1 MADSLPLDKSIR
13 PATPSTPT
21 LPPAGVER
29 VGADIDYGRFL
40 DCVHCGLCTSACP
53 TYLETGNENDSPR
66 GRIYLMRAVTDGR
79 LELGESVKR
88 HLDLCLD
95 CRSCET
101 ACPSGVQ
108 YGRLIE
114 PFRVDMRRAE
124 RNQVGTDVSKR
135 GSGPPWLERMLL
147 YGLFPYPG
155 RMRAALA
162 PARWLQRTKL
172 DRLIDRS
179 GLPRLLPGFVRRMYD
194 QLPRLQPSAPAMPE
208 LLPAI
213 GPRRARVGL
222 FAGCVAQAMFPQTNW
237 ATARVLQA
245 NGCDVVIPKSQVCC
259 GAIHYHSGAE
269 GPALEF
275 AARNAAA
282 FDVASLDAVIVNVA
296 GCGSMLKDY
305 GHIAEEAA
313 VKEPSPR
320 PSPIGMGE
328 GEENPRPILMGRGQG
343 EGSSPAKSPT
353 VLGQFASK
361 VRDVSEFLAELG
373 PIPPP
378 GELRLRAVYHD
389 ACHLVHAQRVRE
401 QPRSLLALVPGLEL
415 VPLPE
420 SEVCCGAAGS
430 YNLTEPE
437 MSERLSQ
444 RKLHNILSCTPQAVI
459 TGNAGCSLQIQAA
472 LRRIGSPIWVA
483 HPMDV
488 LDLSYRKAQPPTT

>member
-1 MADSLPLDKSIR
+1 M
-13 PATPSTPT
+13 
-21 LPPAGVER
+21 PPGAAPHR
-29 VGADIDYGRFL
+29 VGGDIDYGRFL

-79 LELGESVKR
+79 LELNDSVKR

-114 PFRVDMRRAE
+114 PFRVDMRREEQRKSASG
-124 RNQVGTDVSKR
+124 GTGSAR
-135 GSGPPWLERMLL
+135 PSAGSGWIERTLM
-147 YGLFPYPG
+147 YRLFPYPG
-155 RMRAALA
+155 RMKAALA
-162 PARWLQRTKL
+162 PARWLQRSGL
-172 DRLIDRS
+172 DRIVDRS

-194 QLPRLQPSAPAMPE
+194 QLPRLQPSAPVMPT

-213 GPRRARVGL
+213 GRRRARVGL
-222 FAGCVAQAMFPQTNW
+222 FSGCVAQAMFPQTNW

-245 NGCDVVIPKSQVCC
+245 NGCDVIVPKNQKCC
-259 GAIHYHSGAE
+259 GAIHYHNGAA

-275 AARNAAA
+275 ASQNAAA
-282 FDVASLDAVIVNVA
+282 FDVASLDAVIINVA

-313 VKEPSPR
+313 RTSGGGATDGKTT
-320 PSPIGMGE
+320 G
-328 GEENPRPILMGRGQG
+328 GQAA
-343 EGSSPAKSPT
+343 STTQKTAA
-353 VLGQFASK
+353 LAQFAAK

-373 PIPPP
+373 PVPPR
-378 GELRLRAVYHD
+378 GEIRLRAVYHD

-401 QPRSLLALVPGLEL
+401 QPRSLLSLVPGLEL
-415 VPLPE
+415 VPLAE

-444 RKLHNILSCTPQAVI
+444 RKLRNILACEPQVVI

-472 LRRIGSPIWVA
+472 LRRAGSPIWVA

-488 LDLSYRKAQPPTT
+488 LDLSYRNAPPPGAGQRSA

>member
-1 MADSLPLDKSIR
+1 M
-13 PATPSTPT
+13 
-21 LPPAGVER
+21 PPGAAPHR
-29 VGADIDYGRFL
+29 VGGDIDYGRFL

-53 TYLETGNENDSPR
+53 TYLETGNENDGPR

-79 LELGESVKR
+79 LELNDSVKR

-114 PFRVDMRRAE
+114 PFRVDMRREEQRKSASG
-124 RNQVGTDVSKR
+124 GTGSAR
-135 GSGPPWLERMLL
+135 PSAGSGWIERTLM
-147 YGLFPYPG
+147 YRLFPYPG
-155 RMRAALA
+155 RMKAALA
-162 PARWLQRTKL
+162 PARWLQRSGL
-172 DRLIDRS
+172 DRIVDRS

-194 QLPRLQPSAPAMPE
+194 QLPRLQPSAPVMPT

-213 GPRRARVGL
+213 GRRRARVGL
-222 FAGCVAQAMFPQTNW
+222 FSGCVAQAMFPQTNW

-245 NGCDVVIPKSQVCC
+245 NGCDVIVPKNQKCC
-259 GAIHYHSGAE
+259 GAIHYHNGAA

-275 AARNAAA
+275 ASQNAAA
-282 FDVASLDAVIVNVA
+282 FDVASLDAVIINVA

-305 GHIAEEAA
+305 GHIAEEAVRTSGGGVTDGKTTGGQA
-313 VKEPSPR
+313 ASTTR
-320 PSPIGMGE
+320 I
-328 GEENPRPILMGRGQG
+328 EETKLA
-343 EGSSPAKSPT
+343 E
-353 VLGQFASK
+353 FAAK

-373 PIPPP
+373 PVPPR
-378 GELRLRAVYHD
+378 GEIRLRAVYHD

-401 QPRSLLALVPGLEL
+401 QPRSLLSLVPGLEL
-415 VPLPE
+415 VPLAE

-444 RKLHNILSCTPQAVI
+444 RKLRNILACEPQVVI

-472 LRRIGSPIWVA
+472 LRRAGSPIWVA

-488 LDLSYRKAQPPTT
+488 LDLSYRNAPPPGAGQRSA

>member
-1 MADSLPLDKSIR
+1 MPDLRPLDQ
-13 PATPSTPT
+13 PAD
-21 LPPAGVER
+21 PAAVPNTSVPR

-53 TYLETGNENDSPR
+53 TYLETGDENDSPR

-79 LELGESVKR
+79 LELGENVKR

-124 RNQVGTDVSKR
+124 QRDAEMPGGAKAAAGQS
-135 GSGPPWLERMLL
+135 WLQRMLL

-155 RMRAALA
+155 RMKAALA
-162 PARWLQRTKL
+162 PARLLQRTGL

-179 GLPRLLPGFVRRMYD
+179 GAPRLLPGFVRRMYD

-245 NGCDVVIPKSQVCC
+245 NGCDVVVPKNQGCC
-259 GAIHYHSGAE
+259 GAIHYHNGAA
-269 GPALEF
+269 GPALAF
-275 AARNAAA
+275 AARNASA
-282 FDVASLDAVIVNVA
+282 FNANDLDAVIVNVA

-305 GHIAEEAA
+305 GHIAEEATHGASSQGNEA
-313 VKEPSPR
+313 VSAGDAEACAR
-320 PSPIGMGE
+320 
-328 GEENPRPILMGRGQG
+328 
-343 EGSSPAKSPT
+343 
-353 VLGQFASK
+353 FASK

-373 PIPPP
+373 ALPPR

-401 QPRSLLALVPGLEL
+401 QPRNLLALVPGLEL
-415 VPLPE
+415 VPLVE

-444 RKLHNILSCTPQAVI
+444 RKLRNILACEPQVVI

-472 LRRIGSPIWVA
+472 LRRAGSPIWVA

-488 LDLSYRKAQPPTT
+488 LDLSYRNAQPPKV

>member
-1 MADSLPLDKSIR
+1 MPDAAP
-13 PATPSTPT
+13 PETPSTT
-21 LPPAGVER
+21 PARAPAPSATR

-79 LELGESVKR
+79 LELTDSVKR

-114 PFRVDMRRAE
+114 PFRVDMRREEQRKSAAG
-124 RNQVGTDVSKR
+124 QTGAKPAA
-135 GSGPPWLERMLL
+135 GSGWLERMLL
-147 YGLFPYPG
+147 YRLFPYPG
-155 RMRAALA
+155 RMKAALA
-162 PARWLQRTKL
+162 PARWLQRSGL
-172 DRLIDRS
+172 DRAVDRS

-194 QLPRLQPSAPAMPE
+194 QLPRLQPSAPVMST
-208 LLPAI
+208 LLPAH
-213 GPRRARVGL
+213 GRRRARVGL
-222 FAGCVAQAMFPQTNW
+222 FSGCVAQAMFPQTNW

-245 NGCDVVIPKSQVCC
+245 NGCDVVVPKSQGCC
-259 GAIHYHSGAE
+259 GAIHYHNGAA
-269 GPALEF
+269 GPALDF

-282 FDVASLDAVIVNVA
+282 FDVASLDAVIINVA

-305 GHIAEEAA
+305 GHIAEEA
-313 VKEPSPR
+313 VHGPR
-320 PSPIGMGE
+320 PATGVDVAG
-328 GEENPRPILMGRGQG
+328 
-343 EGSSPAKSPT
+343 
-353 VLGQFASK
+353 LGKFAAK

-373 PIPPP
+373 PVPPR
-378 GELRLRAVYHD
+378 GEIRLRAVYHD

-401 QPRSLLALVPGLEL
+401 QPRSLLSLVPGLEL
-415 VPLPE
+415 VPLAE

-444 RKLHNILSCTPQAVI
+444 RKLRNILACEPQVVI

-472 LRRIGSPIWVA
+472 LRRVGSPIWVA

-488 LDLSYRKAQPPTT
+488 LDLSYRNAPPPVG

>member
-1 MADSLPLDKSIR
+1 MPDSPPRDKSIG
-13 PATPSTPT
+13 PASPSIPT
-21 LPPAGVER
+21 LPTAGAPR

-79 LELGESVKR
+79 LEMGESVKR

-124 RNQVGTDVSKR
+124 RNQVGTDASKG
-135 GSGPPWLERMLL
+135 GSDPPWLERMLL
-147 YGLFPYPG
+147 YGLFPYPA
-155 RMRAALA
+155 RMKAALA

-194 QLPRLQPSAPAMPE
+194 QLPRLQPAAPAMPE

-245 NGCDVVIPKSQVCC
+245 NGCDVVVPKSQVCC

-282 FDVASLDAVIVNVA
+282 FDVASVDAVIVNVA

-305 GHIAEEAA
+305 GHIEEEASRRA
-313 VKEPSPR
+313 Q
-320 PSPIGMGE
+320 
-328 GEENPRPILMGRGQG
+328 ENATGGQAASATRADA
-343 EGSSPAKSPT
+343 ERANSVAR
-353 VLGQFASK
+353 FATK

-373 PIPPP
+373 PVPPP

-420 SEVCCGAAGS
+420 SEICCGAAGS

-444 RKLHNILSCTPQAVI
+444 RKLQNILSCTPQAVI

-472 LRRIGSPIWVA
+472 LRRAGSPIWVA

-488 LDLSYRKAQPPTT
+488 LDLSYRKVLPPTI

>member
-1 MADSLPLDKSIR
+1 MPDSPPLDSSAAPIA
-13 PATPSTPT
+13 PVATPAAAAP
-21 LPPAGVER
+21 R
-29 VGADIDYGRFL
+29 IGADIDYGRFL

-79 LELGESVKR
+79 LELGDSVKR

-124 RNQVGTDVSKR
+124 RPQS
-135 GSGPPWLERMLL
+135 GSGAGGTKVGGGSSWLQRMLL
-147 YGLFPYPG
+147 YSLFPYPG
-155 RMRAALA
+155 RMKAALA
-162 PARWLQRTKL
+162 PARLLQKTGL
-172 DRLIDRS
+172 DRWVDRS

-194 QLPRLQPSAPAMPE
+194 QLPRLQPSAPTMLE
-208 LLPAI
+208 FLPAI

-245 NGCDVVIPKSQVCC
+245 NGCDVHVPRSQGCC
-259 GAIHYHSGAE
+259 GAIHYHNGAA

-282 FDVASLDAVIVNVA
+282 FGVAKLDAVIVNVA

-305 GHIAEEAA
+305 GHIAEEALHA
-313 VKEPSPR
+313 SDGRSPSKNNTVKDNAAKEPT
-320 PSPIGMGE
+320 G
-328 GEENPRPILMGRGQG
+328 GQAATATHKG
-343 EGSSPAKSPT
+343 NVAALAE
-353 VLGQFASK
+353 FAAK

-373 PIPPP
+373 LVPPP
-378 GELRLRAVYHD
+378 GHLRLRAVYHD

-401 QPRSLLALVPGLEL
+401 QPRNLLGMIPGLEL
-415 VPLPE
+415 VPLAE

-444 RKLHNILSCTPQAVI
+444 RKLRNILACDPQAVI

-472 LRRIGSPIWVA
+472 LRRAGSPIWVA

-488 LDLSYRKAQPPTT
+488 LDLSYRNAQPPTA

>member
-1 MADSLPLDKSIR
+1 
-13 PATPSTPT
+13 
-21 LPPAGVER
+21 
-29 VGADIDYGRFL
+29 
-40 DCVHCGLCTSACP
+40 
-53 TYLETGNENDSPR
+53 
-66 GRIYLMRAVTDGR
+66 MRAVADGR
-79 LELGESVKR
+79 LELSDSVKR

-114 PFRVDMRRAE
+114 PFRVDMRRADDRKPAQTE
-124 RNQVGTDVSKR
+124 TSKR
-135 GSGPPWLERMLL
+135 PPGQGWLERMLL

-155 RMRAALA
+155 RMKAALA
-162 PARWLQRTKL
+162 PARLLQGTGL

-179 GLPRLLPGFVRRMYD
+179 GLPKLLPGFVRRMYD
-194 QLPRLQPSAPAMPE
+194 QLPRLQPSASALPE
-208 LLPAI
+208 LLPAT
-213 GPRRARVGL
+213 GKRRARVGL
-222 FAGCVAQAMFPQTNW
+222 FTGCVAQAMFPQTNW

-245 NGCDVVIPKSQVCC
+245 NGCDVVTPRAQCCC
-259 GAIHYHSGAE
+259 GAIHYHSGAA

-282 FDVASLDAVIVNVA
+282 FDVANLDAVIINVA

-305 GHIAEEAA
+305 GHIAEEATSGGTGSLLPVSLVSN
-313 VKEPSPR
+313 VKKTT
-320 PSPIGMGE
+320 G
-328 GEENPRPILMGRGQG
+328 GQAA
-343 EGSSPAKSPT
+343 SATQLSH
-353 VLGQFASK
+353 FASK
-361 VRDVSEFLAELG
+361 VHDVSEFLAELG
-373 PIPPP
+373 PVAPP

-401 QPRSLLALVPGLEL
+401 QPRSLLAMIPGLEL
-415 VPLPE
+415 VPLAE

-444 RKLHNILSCTPQAVI
+444 RKLKNILASDPQVVI

-472 LRRIGSPIWVA
+472 LRRADSPIWVA
-483 HPMDV
+483 HPMDL
-488 LDLSYRKAQPPTT
+488 LDLSYRNLQPPKA

>member
-1 MADSLPLDKSIR
+1 MADSPVEKSITT
-13 PATPSTPT
+13 PASS
-21 LPPAGVER
+21 PPQSPDTAAQR
-29 VGADIDYGRFL
+29 IGADIDYGRFL

-79 LELGESVKR
+79 LQLNDGVKR

-124 RNQVGTDVSKR
+124 EGRTSSSQTRAAGRQS
-135 GSGPPWLERMLL
+135 WLERTLL
-147 YGLFPYPG
+147 YRLFPYPG
-155 RMRAALA
+155 RMKAALA
-162 PARWLQRTKL
+162 PARWLQRTGL
-172 DRLIDRS
+172 DHLIDKS
-179 GLPRLLPGFVRRMYD
+179 GLPTLLPGFVRRMYD
-194 QLPRLQPSAPAMPE
+194 QLPRLQPLGPPLPE

-222 FAGCVAQAMFPQTNW
+222 FTGCVAQAMFPQTNW

-245 NGCDVVIPKSQVCC
+245 NGCDVVIPRNQCCC
-259 GAIHYHSGAE
+259 GAIHYHSGAA
-269 GPALEF
+269 GPALEL
-275 AARNAAA
+275 ATRNAAA
-282 FDVASLDAVIVNVA
+282 FDAASLDALIINVA

-305 GHIAEEAA
+305 GHIAEEAGTGPEA
-313 VKEPSPR
+313 LA
-320 PSPIGMGE
+320 G
-328 GEENPRPILMGRGQG
+328 
-343 EGSSPAKSPT
+343 
-353 VLGQFASK
+353 FASK

-373 PIPPP
+373 PIPPR
-378 GELRLRAVYHD
+378 GEVRARAVYHD

-401 QPRSLLALVPGLEL
+401 QPRTLLSLVPGLEL
-415 VPLPE
+415 VPLAE

-444 RKLHNILSCTPQAVI
+444 RKLSNILACEPQLVI

-472 LRRIGSPIWVA
+472 LRRAGLPIQVL
-483 HPMDV
+483 HPMDL
-488 LDLSYRKAQPPTT
+488 LDLSYRNLPLEAS

>member
-1 MADSLPLDKSIR
+1 
-13 PATPSTPT
+13 
-21 LPPAGVER
+21 
-29 VGADIDYGRFL
+29 
-40 DCVHCGLCTSACP
+40 
-53 TYLETGNENDSPR
+53 
-66 GRIYLMRAVTDGR
+66 MRAVTDGR
-79 LELGESVKR
+79 LEMGESVKR

-124 RNQVGTDVSKR
+124 RGRVGTDASKG
-135 GSGPPWLERMLL
+135 GSDPPWLERMLL
-147 YGLFPYPG
+147 YGLFPYPA
-155 RMRAALA
+155 RMKAALA

-172 DRLIDRS
+172 DRLIDRG
-179 GLPRLLPGFVRRMYD
+179 GLPSLLPGFVRRMYD

-208 LLPAI
+208 ILPAI

-245 NGCDVVIPKSQVCC
+245 NGCDVVVPKSQVCC

-282 FDVASLDAVIVNVA
+282 FDVVSLDAVIVNVA

-305 GHIAEEAA
+305 GHIAEEASRRA
-313 VKEPSPR
+313 QEKPT
-320 PSPIGMGE
+320 G
-328 GEENPRPILMGRGQG
+328 GQAASATRADAQRT
-343 EGSSPAKSPT
+343 ESVAR
-353 VLGQFASK
+353 FASK

-373 PIPPP
+373 PVPPP

-415 VPLPE
+415 VPLAE

-444 RKLHNILSCTPQAVI
+444 RKLRNILASDPQVVI

-472 LRRIGSPIWVA
+472 LRRTGSPIWVA

-488 LDLSYRKAQPPTT
+488 LDLSYREAQPPAN

>member
-1 MADSLPLDKSIR
+1 MNAGMPDSPSHDQ
-13 PATPSTPT
+13 PAAVAAS
-21 LPPAGVER
+21 PAATVPR

-40 DCVHCGLCTSACP
+40 DCVHCGLCTAACP

-79 LELGESVKR
+79 LELGPSVKR

-124 RNQVGTDVSKR
+124 AASDRVF
-135 GSGPPWLERMLL
+135 GSSTGAGGPSWLERMLL
-147 YGLFPYPG
+147 YRLFPYPT
-155 RMRAALA
+155 RMKFALM
-162 PARWLQRTKL
+162 PARWLQRTGL

-179 GLPRLLPGFVRRMYD
+179 GLPRLLPAFVQRMYV
-194 QLPRLQPSAPAMPE
+194 QLPRLQPTGPRLPE

-222 FAGCVAQAMFPQTNW
+222 FGGCVAQAMFPQTNW

-245 NGCDVVIPKSQVCC
+245 NGCDVVIPRDQVCC
-259 GAIHYHSGAE
+259 GAIHYHSGAAA
-269 GPALEF
+269 PALAL
-275 AARNAAA
+275 AAQNAAA
-282 FDVASLDAVIVNVA
+282 FDVSQLDAVIINVA

-313 VKEPSPR
+313 RASD
-320 PSPIGMGE
+320 GHA
-328 GEENPRPILMGRGQG
+328 GQAPG
-343 EGSSPAKSPT
+343 LAGADSLA
-353 VLGQFASK
+353 QFASK

-373 PIPPP
+373 PIPPS
-378 GELRLRAVYHD
+378 GEIKLRATYHD

-401 QPRSLLALVPGLEL
+401 QPRNLLALVPGLEL
-415 VPLPE
+415 VPLAE
-420 SEVCCGAAGS
+420 SEICCGAAGS

-444 RKLHNILSCTPQAVI
+444 RKLQNILACQPQAVI

-472 LRRIGSPIWVA
+472 LRRAGSPIWVA

-488 LDLSYRKAQPPTT
+488 LDLSYRNAQPPVR

>member
-1 MADSLPLDKSIR
+1 MADSPPLDKSIS
-13 PATPSTPT
+13 PATPAAPT
-21 LPPAGVER
+21 LPPAGVAR

-40 DCVHCGLCTSACP
+40 ACVHCGLCTSACP

-79 LELGESVKR
+79 LELGASVKR

-124 RNQVGTDVSKR
+124 LNQVGTDDSKI
-135 GSGPPWLERMLL
+135 GTGPSWLERMLL
-147 YGLFPYPG
+147 YGLFPYPA

-194 QLPRLQPSAPAMPE
+194 QLPRLQPSAPSMPD

-245 NGCDVVIPKSQVCC
+245 NGCDVVVPKSQVCC

-305 GHIAEEAA
+305 GHIAEEASHGA
-313 VKEPSPR
+313 N
-320 PSPIGMGE
+320 
-328 GEENPRPILMGRGQG
+328 ENPTGGQAASATRADAQRT
-343 EGSSPAKSPT
+343 ESVAR
-353 VLGQFASK
+353 FATK

-373 PIPPP
+373 PIAPT
-378 GELRLRAVYHD
+378 GDIRLRAVYHD

-444 RKLHNILSCTPQAVI
+444 RKLRNILASDPQVVI

-472 LRRIGSPIWVA
+472 LRRDGSPIWVA

-488 LDLSYRKAQPPTT
+488 LDLSYRKAQPPAN